1 MSKFKYPP
9 KKRKVYSY
17 FDKKDSIS
25 FLELVK
31 NKINKIKTNINNNK
45 KYSLISIIILC
56 FVQNNKCILKRKE
69 IYLILL
75 KMRL

>member
-31 NKINKIKTNINNNK
+31 NKINKIKTDINNNNK
-45 KYSLISIIILC
+45 KY
-56 FVQNNKCILKRKE
+56 
-69 IYLILL
+69 YL
-75 KMRL
+75 